1 MIGNNINLAI
11 VDYGMG
17 NLQSVLNAA
26 EYVGG
31 CNPLITD
38 DPGVIRSANGLIL
51 PGVGAFEDAMK
62 ELKKRKLIDLLHNAV
77 LVKKKPI
84 LGICLGMQLLF
95 QESEENGIH
104 KGLGWLD
111 GTVKKFDI
119 PLKFRIP
126 HIGWNDIIINKDT
139 PLLNHIESDKNFYFV
154 HSFYAV
160 TDEQYVIAKCNYG
173 INFTAAV
180 SKGNIYGTQF
190 HPERSHMD
198 GLSIL
203 KNYFNIIKA
212 SGIA

>member
-1 MIGNNINLAI
+1 MSGNDLNLAI

-17 NLQSVLNAA
+17 NLQSVLNAC

-31 CNPLITD
+31 CNPIITD
-38 DPGVIRSANGLIL
+38 DPDLIRSANGLIL

-62 ELKKRKLIDLLHNAV
+62 ELKNRKLIDSLHDAV
-77 LVKKKPI
+77 LINKKPI

-95 QESEENGIH
+95 DESKENGIH
-104 KGLGWLD
+104 KGLGWLN

-119 PLKFRIP
+119 PPKYRIP

-154 HSFYAV
+154 HSFHAV

-180 SKGNIYGTQF
+180 WKDNIYGTQF
-190 HPERSHMD
+190 HPEKSHMD
-198 GLSIL
+198 GLSII
-203 KNYFNIIKA
+203 KNYFNIIRA